1 LTNERNA
8 RKMFQPIIK
17 FYLSVIKY
25 NYKRVWRHV
34 MYKSEAFRNDF
45 FIKFWNEIKRLI
57 LTYFKSHKN
66 RLISVLIV
74 VIRTLYM
81 HGLYNN
87 NQFRV
92 KTKKTIEMYKP
103 CHVWLIL
110 CWSMDVFTWRLVASQ
125 LVDNQYILMN
135 LEYIVITTAL
145 SNLYV

>member
-1 LTNERNA
+1 MKSRDKIWRMNEMPEKCSSQLLN
-8 RKMFQPIIK
+8 FIFLSLNTIIK
-17 FYLSVIKY
+17 EFD
-25 NYKRVWRHV
+25 V
-34 MYKSEAFRNDF
+34 MWCINLKHFVMIF
-45 FIKFWNEIKRLI
+45 FIIFWNEIKRLI

-110 CWSMDVFTWRLVASQ
+110 CWSMDVFTWRPVASQ
-125 LVDNQYILMN
+125 LVEKTNIFWW
-135 LEYIVITTAL
+135 I
-145 SNLYV
+145 

>member
-1 LTNERNA
+1 MKSRDKIWRMNEMPEKCSSQLLN
-8 RKMFQPIIK
+8 FIFLSLNTIIK
-17 FYLSVIKY
+17 EFD
-25 NYKRVWRHV
+25 V
-34 MYKSEAFRNDF
+34 MWCINLKHFVMIF
-45 FIKFWNEIKRLI
+45 FIIFWNEIKRLI
-57 LTYFKSHKN
+57 FTYFKSHKN

-110 CWSMDVFTWRLVASQ
+110 CWSMDVFTWRPVASQ
-125 LVDNQYILMN
+125 LVEKTNIFWW
-135 LEYIVITTAL
+135 I
-145 SNLYV
+145 

>member
-8 RKMFQPIIK
+8 RKMFEPIINLI
-17 FYLSVIKY
+17 FLSLNTIIKEFD
-25 NYKRVWRHV
+25 V
-34 MYKSEAFRNDF
+34 MWCINLKHFVMIF
-45 FIKFWNEIKRLI
+45 FIIFWNEIKRLI

-110 CWSMDVFTWRLVASQ
+110 CWLMDVFTWRPVASQ
-125 LVDNQYILMN
+125 LVEKTNIFWWILN
-135 LEYIVITTAL
+135 ILL
-145 SNLYV
+145 